1 MFSIGGVLT
10 IDTASGFM
18 AHYKYCKIGHILFEF
33 DAIEVFLDTSLL
45 RSTHIFLLHFA
56 AS

>member
-33 DAIEVFLDTSLL
+33 DAIEVFLNTSLL